1 MNDARLEPRSLAL
14 PEAGMLAALFA
25 GAVEELRPVLL
36 VLGREVGIA
45 CRQVGHAGAPPPARG
60 RHAGAYHHTRNGAKE
75 DLVSAIH
82 GAQPYPCLPVRE
94 SLAQAFFADVAQLV
108 ERRATDL
115 LHACW
120 RG

>member
-14 PEAGMLAALFA
+14 PEAGMLAALLA

-45 CRQVGHAGAPPPARG
+45 RGQVGHAGAPAPARRG
-60 RHAGAYHHTRNGAKE
+60 NTRAHHDARNGTQE
-75 DLVSAIH
+75 DLVPAIQ
-82 GAQPYPCLPVRE
+82 GAEPYPCLPVLE
-94 SLAQAFFADVAQLV
+94 SLAHAIFADVAGLV

-115 LHACW
+115 LHACR

>member
-14 PEAGMLAALFA
+14 PEAGVLAALLA

-36 VLGREVGIA
+36 VLGSEVGIA

-60 RHAGAYHHTRNGAKE
+60 RHAGAYHHTGNGAKE
-75 DLVSAIH
+75 DLVPAIQ
-82 GAQPYPCLPVRE
+82 GAEPYPCLPVPD
-94 SLAQAFFADVAQLV
+94 SLADAIFADVARLV
-108 ERRATDL
+108 ERRAADL
-115 LHACW
+115 LHACR